1 MRIRSVFKSGL
12 WRTSPPGI
20 KEMAFHCD
28 CAGLIDILDKV
39 NQEHIPLVLA
49 YLTDLSERGWYDRII
64 SYGAIPKV
72 TELMHHGPFLQKKNA
87 VFLIS
92 SLITHG
98 RCEIVLS
105 NDGII
110 DGMVNLLNEE
120 DEDLTRCIT
129 YCISMYCTTGAA
141 EVLIDAGGIEMIGPH
156 VTSDDIM
163 TVYYCLYTLGTL
175 SSMGYQEEILG
186 TGVDKKIDYHMSGN
200 TEIASLS
207 KLLLDD
213 LYNWKEES
221 FCLEDDE
228 LEILPDNMEEIGVN
242 DGYFRPLSRKQRIE
256 PRDGSILG
264 YDGNEIRKEE
274 DEEVIVVLK
283 KRKIEGIVSG
293 SLDDVS
299 SEIGSILNNE
309 DDLLHRPTD
318 ASTEPKNEVPGSME
332 QPEIPIT

>member
-28 CAGLIDILDKV
+28 CAGLIEILDKV

-49 YLTDLSERGWYDRII
+49 YLTDLSEKGWYDRII

-72 TELMHHGPFLQKKNA
+72 TELMHHGPFNQKRNA

-98 RCEIVLS
+98 RCEIVLA

-129 YCISMYCTTGAA
+129 YCMSMYCTTGAA
-141 EVLIDAGGIEMIGPH
+141 EVLIDVGGIEMIGPH
-156 VTSDDIM
+156 VTSDDMM
-163 TVYYCLYTLGTL
+163 TVYYCLYTLNTL
-175 SSMGYQEEILG
+175 SSMGYQEEILE
-186 TGVDKKIDYHMSGN
+186 TEVDKRIDYHMLDN
-200 TEIASLS
+200 LEIASLS

-221 FCLEDDE
+221 FCLEEDE
-228 LEILPDNMEEIGVN
+228 LEILPDNMEEIGLN
-242 DGYFRPLSRKQRIE
+242 DGYLRPESRKQRIE

-264 YDGNEIRKEE
+264 YDGKEIVEEE

-283 KRKIEGIVSG
+283 KRKIKGVVSG

-299 SEIGSILNNE
+299 PDLISILSNE
-309 DDLLHRPTD
+309 NGPIHRQID
-318 ASTEPKNEVPGSME
+318 ISTEPKNKVPNSME
-332 QPEIPIT
+332 RPEIPII